1 MFGGFPGM
9 EGMGG
14 MGGMGGR
21 RRKVDN
27 NKYYEILV
35 SSQIPCSQTP
45 SLLSLIH

>member
-27 NKYYEILV
+27 NKYYELLV
-35 SSQIPCSQTP
+35 SSK
-45 SLLSLIH
+45 